1 MKCLFPQTH
10 DMILELDKLE
20 RLMPTYRN
28 PLMFLSKLI
37 RQTIWKLSNEK
48 HLAVTLYACNL
59 VFDLLIKT
67 YGEHIEFLEMYVDYL
82 DKHSNTYSNI
92 PLTKKYDVVRTHIAV
107 YKTQDLVKEHWKQIN
122 PYFRKE
128 YAKEDLLSKDL
139 IAILDD
145 FFDNIVKVCPEQF
158 LISLENARF
167 KYLVRGRRKEWLC
180 KDDLRAPSIEI
191 AKANNIINRWNPPD
205 KRYLYL
211 VSGKGTP
218 EDIETACEEMRIK
231 SGETVTLANFE
242 VCPTSKKAE
251 IVDLDYESTS
261 RDDIFNFVN
270 AVEKE
275 QVNELVKN
283 IAESGTLPTAE
294 YVRQQIGLQDSRT
307 KWLASTLAGKLLIK
321 EICDAIFVPLDEIE
335 DNDNNEKDKCYKS
348 FHILAEYFESKGYA
362 GICYPSTR
370 MKLIGKRGSNLVL
383 FDADSAEPLL
393 ETFRKIVK

>member
-20 RLMPTYRN
+20 RLMPTYIN
-28 PLMFLSKLI
+28 LLMFLSKSI

-242 VCPTSKKAE
+242 VCPTSKLAE

-275 QVNELVKN
+275 QVNE
-283 IAESGTLPTAE
+283 P
-294 YVRQQIGLQDSRT
+294 
-307 KWLASTLAGKLLIK
+307 
-321 EICDAIFVPLDEIE
+321 
-335 DNDNNEKDKCYKS
+335 
-348 FHILAEYFESKGYA
+348 
-362 GICYPSTR
+362 
-370 MKLIGKRGSNLVL
+370 
-383 FDADSAEPLL
+383 
-393 ETFRKIVK
+393 